1 VARKKKGFGKFLGS
15 LTGSAYDR
23 TIRQIDKVVE
33 ETEPDDLGRKLNGLV
48 RSVSG
53 FFDEGNI
60 SAGEHDLLL
69 EAIEEV
75 HPAGTTFTKLESDD
89 EEFYDD
95 TNMPDAPELELGGPV
110 NLDELMS
117 SSKEGQGSWGS
128 DEYDDYKRKMAE
140 EFYRDSDDAIASG
153 DHGRM
158 RSQDPGHRVFHD
170 VEEEAESV
178 KRAILEEQGGE
189 VPAEEEE
196 DDPDHYFDDKGV
208 EWWKDDDGQ
217 WWYRPEGE
225 QDWFPW
231 DE

>member
-33 ETEPDDLGRKLNGLV
+33 ETEPDGLGRQLNGLV
-48 RSVSG
+48 RSVRG

-75 HPAGTTFTKLESDD
+75 HPEGTIFPKLESDD
-89 EEFYDD
+89 DEFYDE

-158 RSQDPGHRVFHD
+158 RSQDPGHRVYHD

-178 KRAILEEQGGE
+178 KRAILEERGDE
-189 VPAEEEE
+189 VPAEEVVE
-196 DDPDHYFDDKGV
+196 DHYFDDDGV

-225 QDWFPW
+225 QDWSPW

>member
-1 VARKKKGFGKFLGS
+1 MARKKKGFGKFLGS

-117 SSKEGQGSWGS
+117 SSTEGQGSWGS

-153 DHGRM
+153 DHDRM

-170 VEEEAESV
+170 VEEEAELV
-178 KRAILEEQGGE
+178 KRAIIEERGDE

>member
-1 VARKKKGFGKFLGS
+1 MARKKKGFGKFLGS

-23 TIRQIDKVVE
+23 TIRQIDKVVGE
-33 ETEPDDLGRKLNGLV
+33 NEGDDLDHELNGLA
-48 RSVSG
+48 RSVRR
-53 FFDEGNI
+53 FFEEGNI
-60 SAGEHDLLL
+60 SAEEHDLLL

-75 HPAGTTFTKLESDD
+75 HPEGTIFTKLED
-89 EEFYDD
+89 EEEEVYDE

-117 SSKEGQGSWGS
+117 SSGDGQGSWGT
-128 DEYDDYKRKMAE
+128 DEYDDYKHKMAD

-158 RSQDPGHRVFHD
+158 RSQDPGHRVYHD
-170 VEEEAESV
+170 VEEEAETV
-178 KRAILEEQGGE
+178 KREILEEQGVE
-189 VPAEEEE
+189 LPAEEVDE
-196 DDPDHYFDDKGV
+196 DHYTDDDGV

-217 WWYRPEGE
+217 WWYRPKGE

>member
-23 TIRQIDKVVE
+23 TIRQIDKVVGE
-33 ETEPDDLGRKLNGLV
+33 NEGDDLDHELNGLA
-48 RSVSG
+48 RSVRR
-53 FFDEGNI
+53 FFEEGNI
-60 SAGEHDLLL
+60 SAEEHDLLL

-75 HPAGTTFTKLESDD
+75 HPEGTIFTKLED
-89 EEFYDD
+89 EEEEVYDE

-117 SSKEGQGSWGS
+117 SSGDGQGSWGT
-128 DEYDDYKRKMAE
+128 DEYDDYKHKMAD

-158 RSQDPGHRVFHD
+158 RSQDPGHRVYHD
-170 VEEEAESV
+170 VEEEAETV
-178 KRAILEEQGGE
+178 KREILEEQGVE
-189 VPAEEEE
+189 LPAEEVDE
-196 DDPDHYFDDKGV
+196 DHYTDDDGV

-217 WWYRPEGE
+217 WWYRPKGE